1 MVFKKNVVI
10 AFLFS
15 LCTSIDVFSVMGF
28 RLSLI
33 PLLIYG
39 LIQLI
44 ERKTIDNNI
53 HYVFLF
59 FLACAPSTFY
69 SYALGKSLGYLAWIL
84 FNFVFISCVF
94 KKLAEEDYAS
104 TLKGIFY
111 SYRFQIIVAA
121 LLYFGH
127 INERAQF

>member
-59 FLACAPSTFY
+59 FWLV
-69 SYALGKSLGYLAWIL
+69 LHRR
-84 FNFVFISCVF
+84 FI
-94 KKLAEEDYAS
+94 AMHWEN
-104 TLKGIFY
+104 
-111 SYRFQIIVAA
+111 
-121 LLYFGH
+121 H
-127 INERAQF
+127 